1 MYININIT
9 IKLKLKYS
17 AQPISHIHQTGAVGL
32 SSLKKTFFKKV
43 YSIKGGKDLNRI
55 FVLMN
60 VSRQSN
66 EDKYYLQWPL
76 EELVLL
82 ALVLRVE
89 DVSDS
94 LTSFQISLCP

>member
-1 MYININIT
+1 MLERKKEETNPLKSDPIRNYDLKYINIHIT

-43 YSIKGGKDLNRI
+43 YSIKGGKDSNRI
-55 FVLMN
+55 FLLMN

-66 EDKYYLQWPL
+66 GDKYYLQWPL
-76 EELVLL
+76 KELVL
-82 ALVLRVE
+82 
-89 DVSDS
+89 
-94 LTSFQISLCP
+94 